1 MNPSQ
6 HTAAQSH
13 AYPLWELKFVI
24 PELTYMA
31 SLKWGLHQKISPLT
45 ARRRPPPGSSPA
57 YLGGKQLVD
66 WYLVLKCPLFGTELG
81 DGYTVVLQKCLL
93 RKVNTVGA
101 RGNCVHT

>member
-1 MNPSQ
+1 M

-24 PELTYMA
+24 PELIYTA
-31 SLKWGLHQKISPLT
+31 SLKWGLHQEISLLT
-45 ARRRPPPGSSPA
+45 ARRRPPPGSSPT
-57 YLGGKQLVD
+57 YLRGKQLVD
-66 WYLVLKCPLFGTELG
+66 WYVVLKYPLFGTELG
-81 DGYTVVLQKCLL
+81 DGYTAVLNKYLL